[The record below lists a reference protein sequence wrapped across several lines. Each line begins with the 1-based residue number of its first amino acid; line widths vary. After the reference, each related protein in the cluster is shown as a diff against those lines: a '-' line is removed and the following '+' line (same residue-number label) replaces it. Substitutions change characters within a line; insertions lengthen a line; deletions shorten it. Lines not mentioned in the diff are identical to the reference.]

1 MGCAAQADGN
11 FSSFVWR
18 CTRRSECR
26 RAEEKNGWL
35 WSPKQQC
42 VKIVSFSP
50 SNLSCRK
57 TGKVQLC
64 LFLTHTVSDFL
75 CSLLLSPFSLQYL
88 TPLTCRDWVINWVHC
103 ESETSS
109 SRSSSSVLI
118 HPENSKLSY
127 YNLRGWLSEDG
138 EPLPIPP
145 FLLLLCSCL
154 SDSHMNFHQQHVTPF
169 SFSVSFFEKRIRFF
183 IITLVTQ
190 RYKFS
195 EILRAQKPQCFQSV
209 CFCLSRWTS
218 IFPPFLPLDT
228 LTICNARLSL
238 SRVTASCQ
246 TLVRSPV
253 ISPSLGLYRKH
264 LRAKVWSL

>member
-1 MGCAAQADGN
+1 MGCAAQADGI

-64 LFLTHTVSDFL
+64 LFLTQTVSDFL
-75 CSLLLSPFSLQYL
+75 CSLLLSLFSLQYL
-88 TPLTCRDWVINWVHC
+88 TPLTCSDWVINWVRC
-103 ESETSS
+103 ESKTSS

-118 HPENSKLSY
+118 HPEKSKLSY

-145 FLLLLCSCL
+145 FFTS
-154 SDSHMNFHQQHVTPF
+154 
-169 SFSVSFFEKRIRFF
+169 SV
-183 IITLVTQ
+183 
-190 RYKFS
+190 
-195 EILRAQKPQCFQSV
+195 
-209 CFCLSRWTS
+209 
-218 IFPPFLPLDT
+218 FLPVW
-228 LTICNARLSL
+228 LTHEFPSAACHSFLSQFLSL
-238 SRVTASCQ
+238 KRETV
-246 TLVRSPV
+246 
-253 ISPSLGLYRKH
+253 SLL
-264 LRAKVWSL
+264 